1 MNRDAITPNTGANAI
16 PDIDFAAMPHV
27 LGRLNR
33 LALRYPWRFALAVAC
48 ALGAAVFNLVTPRL
62 LGDAVNHAHRLLAG
76 AESSKDAARAAL
88 YSVSALIVCSCA
100 LRGLLSGLQT
110 YMGENLAQRV
120 GYDLRLAFFE
130 QLQRLSFSFHDS
142 SHSGDLI
149 ARGMLDLEGVRAYLE
164 MGVLRIV
171 TLVLLVGLGAWRLL
185 GIDPA
190 LGALALSFVPF
201 VAIRAGFMGIR
212 LRRTWLALQRMM
224 SRLTLGME
232 ENLQGLRVVR
242 AFASQPRE
250 LQRFDVVSDQALDLS
265 NQRITT
271 RMAAMSVM
279 NLAYYIAMGLV
290 LLVGGREVAAG
301 TLSVGTLTEFLTFM
315 AILQQPVRSVG
326 VIVNASARAT
336 SAGGRLFEVLDM
348 EPMVRDAAD
357 AQPLR
362 LEQGVLRFEK
372 VSFTYPGMDTPVLS
386 DISFELAPGH
396 TLGIVGAPGSGK
408 STLAHLIP
416 RFYDVSAGSVTID
429 GQDVRKLTLQSL
441 REAIR
446 LVQQDVFLFDISI
459 HDNVAYADPLAEEE
473 RVVDAT
479 TAAQLHDYVSGL
491 PQTYGTRVGERGV
504 ALSGGQRQRMTIA
517 RALLSKPA
525 ILVLDDATAA
535 IDANTERLVRSA
547 LRNGAHGRATIVIAH
562 RLSAIK
568 DADEILVLSQGR
580 VVERGTHAQL
590 LTQDGDYAQLWKLQ
604 HGAARVIDEDLLQQL
619 ATSQQ
624 EAADV
629 TNHWNRANT

>member
-1 MNRDAITPNTGANAI
+1 MSREAVPRDPSAS
-16 PDIDFAAMPHV
+16 DINFAAMPHV
-27 LGRLNR
+27 LARLNR
-33 LALRYPWRFALAVAC
+33 LALRYHWRFALAVGC
-48 ALGAAVFNLVTPRL
+48 ALGAAIFNLITPRL
-62 LGDAVNHAHRLLAG
+62 LGDAVNHAHQLLG
-76 AESSKDAARAAL
+76 GGQDSKDAAKAAL
-88 YSVSALIVCSCA
+88 YSVGALIIVSCA
-100 LRGLLSGLQT
+100 MRGLLSGLQT

-149 ARGMLDLEGVRAYLE
+149 ARGMLDLEGIRAYLE
-164 MGVLRIV
+164 MGVLRVI

-185 GIDPA
+185 GVDLT

-201 VAIRAGFMGIR
+201 VVIRAGFMGVR

-242 AFASQPRE
+242 AFTSQQRE
-250 LQRFDVVSDQALDLS
+250 LARFDVVSDQALDLS

-271 RMAAMSVM
+271 RMASMSIM
-279 NLAYYIAMGLV
+279 NFAYYTAMGLV
-290 LLVGGREVAAG
+290 LYVGGRKVAAG
-301 TLSVGTLTEFLTFM
+301 TLTVGTLTEFLTFM

-326 VIVNASARAT
+326 MIVNSSARAT
-336 SAGGRLFEVLDM
+336 SAGSRLFEVLDAQ
-348 EPMVRDAAD
+348 PTIRDAVD
-357 AQPLR
+357 AKPLR
-362 LEQGVLRFEK
+362 LEKSVMKFDK
-372 VSFTYPGMDTPVLS
+372 VSFTYPGMQTPVLS
-386 DISFELAPGH
+386 DISFELAPGR

-416 RFYDVSAGSVTID
+416 RFYDATSGSVTID
-429 GQDVRKLTLQSL
+429 GQDVRSVTLQSL
-441 REAIR
+441 REAVS
-446 LVQQDVFLFDISI
+446 LVQQDVFLFDTSI
-459 HDNVAYADPLAEEE
+459 HNNVAYADPLAEDE

-517 RALLSKPA
+517 RALLSNPA
-525 ILVLDDATAA
+525 FLVLDDATAA
-535 IDANTERLVRSA
+535 IDANTERLVRGA
-547 LRNGAHGRATIVIAH
+547 LQNGARTRATIIIAH

-580 VVERGTHAQL
+580 ITERGTHAQL
-590 LTQDGDYAQLWKLQ
+590 LTLDGTYAELWKLQ
-604 HGAARVIDEDLLQQL
+604 HSASRVIDENLLHTPIAA
-619 ATSQQ
+619 AT
-624 EAADV
+624 
-629 TNHWNRANT
+629 TNRWNKVGT